1 MTNKSDDSE
10 NSDVELLA
18 SWREW
23 LSALD
28 AEMSA
33 TNERDEKRRHIRV
46 EAIQNTIT
54 ETPSEGLVG
63 IGVKL
68 ALANFLDGFDDG
80 GEPAVSAY
88 LDTVRMLD
96 RDFLA
101 EAEAVVDRAITTGG
115 PFHLKRSESN
125 TTPTSSSRGR
135 IYGRLSIVG
144 MTTSIS
150 RNSASLLLPLRY
162 S

>member
-1 MTNKSDDSE
+1 MTNKSCE
-10 NSDVELLA
+10 NTNSDVELLA

-23 LSALD
+23 LTALD

-46 EAIQNTIT
+46 EAIQKTIT
-54 ETPSEGLVG
+54 ETPSEGLFG

-68 ALANFLDGFDDG
+68 ALANFLDGFDEG
-80 GEPAVSAY
+80 GESAVSAY

-101 EAEAVVDRAITTGG
+101 EAEAVVDRS
-115 PFHLKRSESN
+115 KES
-125 TTPTSSSRGR
+125 G
-135 IYGRLSIVG
+135 
-144 MTTSIS
+144 S
-150 RNSASLLLPLRY
+150 RNVRKALSSERSRQADRSG
-162 S
+162 

>member
-1 MTNKSDDSE
+1 MEVPVTNKSDDYT
-10 NSDVELLA
+10 NSDVELIA

-23 LSALD
+23 LTALE

-33 TNERDEKRRHIRV
+33 TNARDEKRRHVRV
-46 EAIQNTIT
+46 EAIQSTIT

-101 EAEAVVDRAITTGG
+101 EAEAVVDRSKLGG
-115 PFHLKRSESN
+115 SRIVRKVLPAARSRQANRS
-125 TTPTSSSRGR
+125 T
-135 IYGRLSIVG
+135 
-144 MTTSIS
+144 
-150 RNSASLLLPLRY
+150 
-162 S
+162 

>member
-101 EAEAVVDRAITTGG
+101 EAEAVVADQSGVVQGMFARRCMPSDHDRRTVPPEA
-115 PFHLKRSESN
+115 
-125 TTPTSSSRGR
+125 
-135 IYGRLSIVG
+135 
-144 MTTSIS
+144 
-150 RNSASLLLPLRY
+150 
-162 S
+162 

>member
-1 MTNKSDDSE
+1 MEVPMTNKSDDSE

-33 TNERDEKRRHIRV
+33 TNERD
-46 EAIQNTIT
+46 
-54 ETPSEGLVG
+54 
-63 IGVKL
+63 

-101 EAEAVVDRAITTGG
+101 EAEAVVDRSKQGG
-115 PFHLKRSESN
+115 
-125 TTPTSSSRGR
+125 
-135 IYGRLSIVG
+135 
-144 MTTSIS
+144 S
-150 RNSASLLLPLRY
+150 RNVRKALHAERSRQVDRST
-162 S
+162 

>member
-46 EAIQNTIT
+46 EAI
-54 ETPSEGLVG
+54 
-63 IGVKL
+63 
-68 ALANFLDGFDDG
+68 
-80 GEPAVSAY
+80 
-88 LDTVRMLD
+88 
-96 RDFLA
+96 
-101 EAEAVVDRAITTGG
+101 
-115 PFHLKRSESN
+115 
-125 TTPTSSSRGR
+125 
-135 IYGRLSIVG
+135 
-144 MTTSIS
+144 
-150 RNSASLLLPLRY
+150 
-162 S
+162 

>member
-1 MTNKSDDSE
+1 MTNKSYE
-10 NSDVELLA
+10 NTNSDVELLA

-23 LSALD
+23 LTALD

-33 TNERDEKRRHIRV
+33 TNERDQKRRHIRV

-54 ETPSEGLVG
+54 KTPSEGLVG

-101 EAEAVVDRAITTGG
+101 EAEAVVDRSKEGG
-115 PFHLKRSESN
+115 PRNVRKVLSAERSRQADRS
-125 TTPTSSSRGR
+125 G
-135 IYGRLSIVG
+135 
-144 MTTSIS
+144 
-150 RNSASLLLPLRY
+150 
-162 S
+162 

>member
-18 SWREW
+18 SWQEW

-101 EAEAVVDRAITTGG
+101 EAEAVVDRSKQGG
-115 PFHLKRSESN
+115 
-125 TTPTSSSRGR
+125 
-135 IYGRLSIVG
+135 
-144 MTTSIS
+144 S
-150 RNSASLLLPLRY
+150 RNVRKELHAERSRQADRST
-162 S
+162 

>member
-1 MTNKSDDSE
+1 MEVPMTNKSDDSE

-33 TNERDEKRRHIRV
+33 TNERDEKRRHIESRRY
-46 EAIQNTIT
+46 TIT

-101 EAEAVVDRAITTGG
+101 EAE
-115 PFHLKRSESN
+115 
-125 TTPTSSSRGR
+125 
-135 IYGRLSIVG
+135 
-144 MTTSIS
+144 
-150 RNSASLLLPLRY
+150 
-162 S
+162 

>member
-1 MTNKSDDSE
+1 MEVPMSNKSDNSR
-10 NSDVELLA
+10 NSDVALLA

-23 LSALD
+23 LTALE

-33 TNERDEKRRHIRV
+33 TNERDEKRRHVRV
-46 EAIQNTIT
+46 EAIQHSIT
-54 ETPSEGLVG
+54 ETPSEGIEG

-80 GEPAVSAY
+80 GESAVSAY

-101 EAEAVVDRAITTGG
+101 EAEAVIEREAMG
-115 PFHLKRSESN
+115 PSAPSNAARCHRERLPRVAARINSTRDALKSSR
-125 TTPTSSSRGR
+125 PTSS
-135 IYGRLSIVG
+135 
-144 MTTSIS
+144 TK
-150 RNSASLLLPLRY
+150 
-162 S
+162 

>member
-1 MTNKSDDSE
+1 MEVPMTNKSDDSE

-54 ETPSEGLVG
+54 ETRSEGLVG

-101 EAEAVVDRAITTGG
+101 EAEAVVDRSKQGG
-115 PFHLKRSESN
+115 
-125 TTPTSSSRGR
+125 
-135 IYGRLSIVG
+135 
-144 MTTSIS
+144 S
-150 RNSASLLLPLRY
+150 RNVRKALHAERSRQADRST
-162 S
+162 

>member
-33 TNERDEKRRHIRV
+33 TNERDEKRRHTRV
-46 EAIQNTIT
+46 EAFQNTIT
-54 ETPSEGLVG
+54 ETPSEGLLG

-101 EAEAVVDRAITTGG
+101 EAEAVVDRSKQGG
-115 PFHLKRSESN
+115 ARNVRKVLHAERSRQVDRS
-125 TTPTSSSRGR
+125 T
-135 IYGRLSIVG
+135 
-144 MTTSIS
+144 
-150 RNSASLLLPLRY
+150 
-162 S
+162 

>member
-88 LDTVRMLD
+88 LT
-96 RDFLA
+96 
-101 EAEAVVDRAITTGG
+101 
-115 PFHLKRSESN
+115 
-125 TTPTSSSRGR
+125 
-135 IYGRLSIVG
+135 RLEC
-144 MTTSIS
+144 
-150 RNSASLLLPLRY
+150 
-162 S
+162 

>member
-1 MTNKSDDSE
+1 MEVPMINQPDD
-10 NSDVELLA
+10 DVELIT

-23 LSALD
+23 LVALD

-33 TNERDEKRRHIRV
+33 TNEREEKRRHIRV
-46 EAIQNTIT
+46 EAIQHAII

-101 EAEAVVDRAITTGG
+101 EAEAVVE
-115 PFHLKRSESN
+115 RSKDGAPRNVVPALPTRRSRQAEHSN
-125 TTPTSSSRGR
+125 
-135 IYGRLSIVG
+135 
-144 MTTSIS
+144 
-150 RNSASLLLPLRY
+150 
-162 S
+162 

>member
-1 MTNKSDDSE
+1 MTNKSDNST
-10 NSDVELLA
+10 NSDVALLA

-23 LSALD
+23 LSALE

-33 TNERDEKRRHIRV
+33 TNERDEKRRHVRV
-46 EAIQNTIT
+46 EAIQHTIT
-54 ETPSEGLVG
+54 ETPSEGIEG

-80 GEPAVSAY
+80 GESAISAY

-101 EAEAVVDRAITTGG
+101 EAEAVVE
-115 PFHLKRSESN
+115 RSKESGSRVFARGC
-125 TTPTSSSRGR
+125 PAERSRQAERSS
-135 IYGRLSIVG
+135 
-144 MTTSIS
+144 
-150 RNSASLLLPLRY
+150 
-162 S
+162 